1 VTTSA
6 IPGHRSLEGEPAD
19 IDEQPPASE
28 LERTWADGPGLW
40 AALASVDHVRI
51 ARRYIVTAFGFFLL
65 AGVAALVMR
74 LQLARAESGLVGPDL
89 YNQLFTVHGSTMM
102 FLFAVPVMQGMGVYL
117 VPLMVG
123 ARDVAF
129 PRLNAFSYF
138 AYLLGGLLLVFGFV
152 RGMGPDAGWFAY
164 VPLSGPEFSPG
175 KRVDIWAQLITFT
188 ELSALGVAVNLIVTV
203 FKHRAPGMS
212 LDRMPLFVWASLV
225 TSFMVVFAMPAVM
238 VGSSLLALDRLVGT
252 HFFNV
257 AEGGDALLWQH
268 IFWFFGHPEVYI
280 IFLPALG
287 MVSSIVIASC
297 RRPIFGYRAMVLS
310 LVATAFLG
318 FGLWVHHM
326 FATGLPALGESFFT
340 AASMMIALPSGVQ
353 IFCWIA
359 TLWAGRPKL
368 TAPLCFVLGFIAIFV
383 LGGLTGVML
392 ASVPLDL
399 QLHDT
404 FFVVAHFHYV
414 LIGGAVFP
422 LFGAF
427 HHWFPKFTG
436 KLLDERLGRTTF
448 GLLFVGFNLTFF
460 PMHILG
466 LHGMP
471 RRVYTYLPGMGYG
484 DMNLLATAG
493 ALVMG
498 VGVLVF
504 LVNVARALTR
514 GPHVEDPW
522 SADSLEWATTSPPPP
537 YKFSP
542 LPRVQSR
549 YPLWAPR
556 TLPELHLRGDRRAV
570 LVTTLV
576 DAEPD
581 HTLESPAPTIWPL
594 AAALATGALIV
605 ACIFTP
611 WGLPLGAIP
620 LTLALAGWFW
630 PQPPHKPLLEPAP
643 ARAEARREP
652 AEQDLEW
659 GSREPLFWGVSLMIA
674 IELSG
679 FALLLASY
687 FYLRGN
693 EPTWPPP
700 GVLRAP
706 LWPAAAGAAA
716 LALTVITQHRVN
728 RGAIAGDVI
737 RTRRWLVA
745 TTVLVALFVGLRFV
759 EFRQLPFFWDSHAY
773 GSAFWV
779 LLGYHALHAV
789 SGLLENLL
797 LITLLYRGPVERKHA
812 LDIQLSGLYW
822 YFVVAEGLVAFAIL
836 YLERYG

>member
-1 VTTSA
+1 MTATTVS
-6 IPGHRSLEGEPAD
+6 GLRSLEGDSAE
-19 IDEQPPASE
+19 IGEMPPASQ
-28 LERTWADGPGLW
+28 LERTWARGRGLW
-40 AALASVDHVRI
+40 AALSSVDHLQI
-51 ARRYIVTAFGFFLL
+51 GRRYLVTAFGFFLL

-74 LQLARAESGLVGPDL
+74 LQLARAQNGLVGPDL

-102 FLFAVPVMQGMGVYL
+102 FLVAVPVMQGMGVSL
-117 VPLMVG
+117 VPLMIG

-138 AYLLGGLLLVFGFV
+138 AYLLGGLLLVFGLF

-188 ELSALGVAVNLIVTV
+188 ELSALGVAVNLIVTI

-212 LDRMPLFVWASLV
+212 LDRMPLFVWANLV

-287 MVSSIVIASC
+287 MVSSIVVAGT

-359 TLWAGRPKL
+359 TLWAGRPRL
-368 TAPLCFVLGFIAIFV
+368 NVALWFVLGFLAIFV

-392 ASVPLDL
+392 AAVPLDL
-399 QLHDT
+399 QVHDT

-414 LIGGAVFP
+414 LIGGALFP
-422 LFGAF
+422 LFGAI
-427 HHWFPKFTG
+427 HHWFPKLTG
-436 KLLDERLGRTTF
+436 KLLDERLGLATF
-448 GLLFVGFNLTFF
+448 VLLFVGFNLTFF
-460 PMHILG
+460 PMHVLG

-471 RRVYTYLPGMGYG
+471 RRVYTYLPGMGY
-484 DMNLLATAG
+484 DHLNLLATVG
-493 ALVMG
+493 AFLMG
-498 VGVLVF
+498 LGVLLF
-504 LVNVARALTR
+504 SINAARTLAR
-514 GPHVEDPW
+514 GGRVEDPW
-522 SADSLEWATTSPPPP
+522 SADSLEWSTTSPPPS
-537 YKFSP
+537 YKFAA

-556 TLPELHLRGDRRAV
+556 TLPELYLRGDRRAV

-581 HTLESPAPTIWPL
+581 HTTESPAPTIWPF
-594 AAALATGALIV
+594 AAALATGTLII

-620 LTLALAGWFW
+620 LSVALGGWFW
-630 PQPPHKPLLEPAP
+630 PKPPHKALLAASP
-643 ARAEARREP
+643 AEAERPRDT
-652 AEQDLEW
+652 ASDLEW
-659 GSREPLFWGVSLMIA
+659 GSREPLFWGVLLLIV

-679 FALLLASY
+679 FAMLLGSY

-700 GVLRAP
+700 GVLRAE
-706 LWPAAAGAAA
+706 LWPAAAGALVLAA
-716 LALTVITQHRVN
+716 TVATQHGVN
-728 RGAIAGDVI
+728 RAAIQGDI
-737 RTRRWLVA
+737 IGMRRWLLV
-745 TTVLVALFVGLRFV
+745 TTALVALFVGLRFV
-759 EFRQLPFFWDSHAY
+759 EFRHLPFFWDSHAY

-789 SGLLENLL
+789 SGLIENLL
-797 LITLLYRGPVERKHA
+797 LIGLLYLGPVERKHS

-822 YFVVAEGLVAFAIL
+822 YFVVGEGLLAFAIL
-836 YLERYG
+836 YLERYR